1 MPISDKVMLPASF
14 QENFPQALLTR
25 LHSASAGCQAN
36 RLFYRHCLSLR
47 TTVGLHIPSLYLFG
61 EICQSKNGRAP
72 KTGNA
77 AAHILDRLGKVCY
90 SVDVQGTDLSGL
102 AQRKC
107 GLYKRSK
114 KPSLARVAVSV
125 YL

>member
-47 TTVGLHIPSLYLFG
+47 TTVGLHIPSLYLFV
-61 EICQSKNGRAP
+61 EICQSKSVRAP
-72 KTGNA
+72 KTGST
-77 AAHILDRLGKVCY
+77 AAHILDGLGKVCY
-90 SVDVQGTDLSGL
+90 SAVFLQIFLDFLQPTNYNIS
-102 AQRKC
+102 
-107 GLYKRSK
+107 
-114 KPSLARVAVSV
+114 VAESR
-125 YL
+125 